1 MLFLGLGAVGL
12 TLTAIIGGWVLYQ
25 EVFAEERVDTTES
38 ETPAVSYYSD
48 AEWFEEPQAGIR
60 YLVEDDE
67 GIDTQLTLN
76 AVMDWVKADEPN
88 IWTGDW
94 EVKVWTWNDA
104 GVVSINGDAS
114 TLIKDRYDDVEVP
127 YFTGDGFI
135 EHTTIDLDFA

>member
-12 TLTAIIGGWVLYQ
+12 TLTAVIGGWVLYQ
-25 EVFAEERVDTTES
+25 EVFAGEKADTTES
-38 ETPAVSYYSD
+38 ETPSISYYSD
-48 AEWFEEPQAGIR
+48 ADWFEEPQAGIR

-114 TLIKDRYDDVEVP
+114 TIIKDKYDDVQVP
-127 YFTGDGFI
+127 YFTGDGFL
-135 EHTTIDLDFA
+135 ETVSVDLDFT